1 MSWPTADAPQFR
13 SRLLRTNWQRMF
25 AAAIFA
31 VNVYVAWPLLLR
43 LWGPAGILASLVIAG
58 LMTWFIVLLQ
68 FVASPAL
75 KRTLTPLPFGK
86 LLGLPNGSASGQPL
100 YGEHA
105 LDAFRRHLAAM
116 GNELP
121 RGDEERRRA
130 LLIGLQER
138 VRRSLPPGPDDARK
152 LFADMS
158 AALER
163 EPLPVLQATAAS
175 LRPEDDLAY
184 FLHSWAAVPSTYK
197 LDFLTFRS
205 IFDGERLDATTG
217 STAGAAAGVLRSV
230 HVALHLRPGQSLT
243 NEGVD
248 RYSEE
253 RIIELLRVAYGA
265 YLLTARTLWGMMSN
279 AQRRAAISRAVYTQI
294 TSMSMT
300 SPLASVTLNHAG
312 KSAAILKYMERRDV
326 YPEKVNIASLEKYL
340 ARQSA

>member
-1 MSWPTADAPQFR
+1 MSWPIADAPQFSR
-13 SRLLRTNWQRMF
+13 RLLRTNWQRMF

-31 VNVYVAWPLLLR
+31 VNVYVLWPLLWR
-43 LWGPAGILASLVIAG
+43 LWGPAGILASLVVAA
-58 LMTWFIVLLQ
+58 LMTWFIALLQ
-68 FVASPAL
+68 FVAAPAL
-75 KRTLTPLPFGK
+75 NRTVMPPPFGK
-86 LLGLPNGSASGQPL
+86 LLGQSNGPAAGQPL
-100 YGEHA
+100 HGEHA
-105 LDAFRRHLAAM
+105 LDSFRRQLAL
-116 GNELP
+116 GNALP
-121 RGDEERRRA
+121 RGDEERRRT
-130 LLIGLQER
+130 LLVGLQER
-138 VRRSLPPGPDDARK
+138 VRRSLPPGAEDTRK
-152 LFADMS
+152 LFTDMC

-163 EPLPVLQATAAS
+163 EPLPVLEALATN

-184 FLHSWAAVPSTYK
+184 FLHSWAAVPSTIK
-197 LDFLTFRS
+197 LDFLTFRN
-205 IFDGERLDATTG
+205 IFDGERLEATSS

-230 HVALHLRPGQSLT
+230 HVALHLRPGLSLA
-243 NEGVD
+243 NEGVEH
-248 RYSEE
+248 YSEE

>member
-1 MSWPTADAPQFR
+1 M
-13 SRLLRTNWQRMF
+13 
-25 AAAIFA
+25 
-31 VNVYVAWPLLLR
+31 NVYVTWPLLWR
-43 LWGPAGILASLVIAG
+43 LWGPVGILASLVIAG
-58 LMTWFIVLLQ
+58 LMTWFIVLVQ
-68 FVASPAL
+68 FVAAPAL
-75 KRTLTPLPFGK
+75 KRTFTPPPFGK
-86 LLGLPNGSASGQPL
+86 LLGQPNGSAGQPL

-105 LDAFRRHLAAM
+105 LDAFRRHLAT
-116 GNELP
+116 GNQLP
-121 RGDEERRRA
+121 HGDEERRRA
-130 LLIGLQER
+130 LLTGLQER
-138 VRRSLPPGPDDARK
+138 VRRSLPPGPDDTRK
-152 LFADMS
+152 MFADMC

-163 EPLPVLQATAAS
+163 EPLPVLQAMAAN

-205 IFDGERLDATTG
+205 IFDGERLDAASS

-230 HVALHLRPGQSLT
+230 HVALHLGPGQSLT
-243 NEGVD
+243 KEGVD
-248 RYSEE
+248 HYSEE

-279 AQRRAAISRAVYTQI
+279 AQRRAAISRAVYTHI

-300 SPLASVTLNHAG
+300 SPLARVALNHAG
-312 KSAAILKYMERRDV
+312 KSGAILKYMERRDV